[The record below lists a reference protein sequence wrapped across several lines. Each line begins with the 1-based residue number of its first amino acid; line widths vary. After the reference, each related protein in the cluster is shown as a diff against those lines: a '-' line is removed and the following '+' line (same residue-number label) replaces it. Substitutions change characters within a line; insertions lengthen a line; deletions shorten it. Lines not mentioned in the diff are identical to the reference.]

1 MAKFYVESGTLRLVS
16 EADDARGAAL
26 WAVHHALEQVLP
38 VCPEDPQTAE
48 EKAARIRERG
58 CDVLA
63 ATLAVSERGFG
74 RDDAERFDTAELFVE
89 WHQLMV
95 ALSRLERQLNLVAS

>member
-38 VCPEDPQTAE
+38 VCPDDPQTAE
-48 EKAARIRERG
+48 EKAERIRERG
-58 CDVLA
+58 CAVLA
-63 ATLAVSERGFG
+63 ATLTVSERGFG
-74 RDDAERFDTAELFVE
+74 RTDAEPFDTADLFLE

-95 ALSRLERQLNLVAS
+95 ALTRLERQLSLVSS